1 MDVEEEPD
9 GSNLFDKID
18 SFRPKIIFMDIR
30 LPGENGLELTEK
42 IKRNY
47 PDITVIIL
55 ANHDLPEYRQAARE
69 SMADYFVLKDS
80 SIHGAQRIPEKPDSR
95 FRRNVRNIR

>member
-1 MDVEEEPD
+1 MEIEEEPD
-9 GSNLFDKID
+9 GRYLFDKID
-18 SFRPKIIFMDIR
+18 SFHPKIIFIDIR

-47 PDITVIIL
+47 PDITVVIL

-80 SIHGAQRIPEKPDSR
+80 SIQAFQRIPEKPDGR
-95 FRRNVRNIR
+95 FRRNIRNVR

>member
-1 MDVEEEPD
+1 MEIEEEPD
-9 GSNLFDKID
+9 GRDIFDKID

-47 PDITVIIL
+47 PDITVVIL

-80 SIHGAQRIPEKPDSR
+80 SIQDFQRIPEKPDGR
-95 FRRNVRNIR
+95 FRRNIR